1 MHRAG
6 LRLVTF
12 FNSIIDF
19 FFSLIC
25 LYIESVLFF
34 TCMYVINSGK
44 FSESSD
50 FKKLFVLP
58 HYSQIALSKFPLK
71 A

>member
-1 MHRAG
+1 
-6 LRLVTF
+6 
-12 FNSIIDF
+12 
-19 FFSLIC
+19 
-25 LYIESVLFF
+25 
-34 TCMYVINSGK
+34 MYVINSGK

-71 A
+71 ALVVRERALLFSLRKLQLSFRATPFFLSV

>member
-19 FFSLIC
+19 FFFSHLSLHRVSSF
-25 LYIESVLFF
+25 LY
-34 TCMYVINSGK
+34 MYVINSGK